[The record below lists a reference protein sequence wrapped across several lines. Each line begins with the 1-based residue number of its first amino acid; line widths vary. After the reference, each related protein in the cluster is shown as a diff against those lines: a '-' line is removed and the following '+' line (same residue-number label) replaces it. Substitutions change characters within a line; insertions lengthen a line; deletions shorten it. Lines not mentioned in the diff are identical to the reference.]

1 MSMQEQAVTSP
12 GSTEDVPP
20 TNPVKETASLRRS
33 VLDSSKRGITI
44 SEAELKKCLDDV
56 GGLDS
61 IIITRLLFSSS
72 LQSFVKFR
80 IIICR
85 F

>member
-1 MSMQEQAVTSP
+1 
-12 GSTEDVPP
+12 
-20 TNPVKETASLRRS
+20 
-33 VLDSSKRGITI
+33 
-44 SEAELKKCLDDV
+44 V